1 MRSAR
6 LLFFGLI
13 LLVSACGTAAS
24 ATTNTASLEVA
35 IKLPVVALPGYEVSV
50 FTQNDSR
57 LLVSNPDS
65 IAVDGQRVFIDYQNV
80 TAKDCSDQGK
90 TGSPTSTVIEYD
102 LKGEILNH
110 WSAAGHTDGMPVA
123 PSTHHLRPTAS
134 HTPNP

>member
-24 ATTNTASLEVA
+24 ATSNTASLEVA

-65 IAVDGQRVFIDYQNV
+65 IAVDSQRAFIDDQNV
-80 TAKDCSDQGK
+80 TATDCSDQGK
-90 TGSPTSTVIEYD
+90 TGSPTRTVIEYD

-110 WSAAGHTDGMPVA
+110 WSDARHSHPPPAG
-123 PSTHHLRPTAS
+123 PSTHPHS
-134 HTPNP
+134 

>member
-24 ATTNTASLEVA
+24 ATSNTASLEVA

-65 IAVDGQRVFIDYQNV
+65 IAVDGHRVFIHYHNLTPKHSSAHAPTV
-80 TAKDCSDQGK
+80 
-90 TGSPTSTVIEYD
+90 SPT
-102 LKGEILNH
+102 
-110 WSAAGHTDGMPVA
+110 
-123 PSTHHLRPTAS
+123 PTAPAS
-134 HTPNP
+134 YPQPQILHH